1 MYGDTDFFGVYC
13 LTLYAGIIVYT
24 VVSVGLTAVETTA
37 LLRGNEAHRRLL
49 RTYLLYLL
57 VSVRLRP
64 LAGELAQIVLLAALL
79 LGLWWLHTLVG

>member
-1 MYGDTDFFGVYC
+1 MYGDTDYFGVYC

-24 VVSVGLTAVETTA
+24 VVSLGLTAVQTAA
-37 LLRGNEAHRRLL
+37 LLRGDEPRRRLL

-64 LAGELAQIVLLAALL
+64 LACELAQIVLLTAALA
-79 LGLWWLHTLVG
+79 GLWWLHGALR

>member
-24 VVSVGLTAVETTA
+24 VVSAGMTAVQTAA
-37 LLRGNEAHRRLL
+37 LLRGAEPQRRLL

-64 LAGELAQIVLLAALL
+64 LAGELAQIGLLTAALG
-79 LGLWWLHTLVG
+79 GLWWLHGFFR

>member
-24 VVSVGLTAVETTA
+24 VVAMGLTAVETAA
-37 LLRGNEAHRRLL
+37 LLRGDEPQRRLL
-49 RTYLLYLL
+49 RSYLLYLL

-64 LAGELAQIVLLAALL
+64 LAGELIQVALLAAA
-79 LGLWWLHTLVG
+79 LGALWWLHGLVS